1 MERKNTLEN
10 QILEEIHETFISI
23 EKCIEN
29 SSKKQLEIIDN
40 KKIKSNIKQH
50 MTKII
55 EMKKKRLKCLD
66 EISYEIEKG
75 KKIIFKINFLRN

>member
-40 KKIKSNIKQH
+40 KKIKSHIKQH